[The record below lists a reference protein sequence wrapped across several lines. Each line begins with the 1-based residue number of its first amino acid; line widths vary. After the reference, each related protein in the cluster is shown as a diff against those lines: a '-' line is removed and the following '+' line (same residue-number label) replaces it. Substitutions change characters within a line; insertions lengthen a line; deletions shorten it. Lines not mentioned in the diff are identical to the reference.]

1 MLVPQCISMSDAGI
15 EHASSVG
22 GVNTIE
28 ELDIDQG
35 YWRATTDS
43 IYVFQCYNSDAC
55 KGGLTGTPDFCE
67 KGYQGPCE

>member
-15 EHASSVG
+15 EHASSIG
-22 GVNTIE
+22 GISAIE

-43 IYVFQCYNSDAC
+43 IYILQCYNPDAC
-55 KGGLTGTPDFCE
+55 KGGMTGTADFCE